1 MDSAIT
7 FTELL
12 LYNERETKRWKE
24 WFASRPEALE
34 IPFPIANASN
44 VRGLLAHIFAVELLF
59 ANAVSNGPRP
69 GSQELQ
75 ARAADDL
82 FGLSEDAF
90 KKFQQFIRSAQPE
103 DWDEVKDVG
112 FAGIKASKRKMFT
125 QALLHGVHHRA
136 QLATHLRENGF
147 AEMWAHDFILT
158 DLMA

>member
-90 KKFQQFIRSAQPE
+90 KKFQEFIRSAQPE

-112 FAGIKASKRKMFT
+112 FAGCSRRPCCTVCIIAPS
-125 QALLHGVHHRA
+125 
-136 QLATHLRENGF
+136 LRL
-147 AEMWAHDFILT
+147 ICVRT
-158 DLMA
+158 DLPRCGRMTSSLPI